1 VVLLENKMLEKD
13 LVFYVPSHS
22 GAVFTRQ
29 AGNLINDEM
38 INETL
43 EILADEVEGPIQYV
57 EERRVKPREVA

>member
-1 VVLLENKMLEKD
+1 
-13 LVFYVPSHS
+13 
-22 GAVFTRQ
+22 
-29 AGNLINDEM
+29 M